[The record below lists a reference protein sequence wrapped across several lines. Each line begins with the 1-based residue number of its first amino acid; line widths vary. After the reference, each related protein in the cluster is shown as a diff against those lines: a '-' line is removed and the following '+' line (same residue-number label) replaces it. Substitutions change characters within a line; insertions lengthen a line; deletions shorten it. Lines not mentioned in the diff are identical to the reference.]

1 MQPHAGGFTDIN
13 SNIVKSG
20 LACACVTRRGFL
32 LCLLKGWKH
41 SWKKWNKKLSLFVCV
56 CVHYLHGLNTLSVFL
71 SRVRLCSR
79 LFLSGFFGPSC
90 SQIEGTIQARWIT
103 NSGQF
108 VKSQFDPW
116 EVSRHFNVSAG
127 KQHPDQLEYFYPLGK
142 APLGG
147 HCLKL
152 RWSHQAG
159 FISTSV
165 FLSTSH
171 IKFLHFNT
179 DATSL
184 SRIF

>member
-71 SRVRLCSR
+71 SPCASMLQALPVW
-79 LFLSGFFGPSC
+79 LFCF
-90 SQIEGTIQARWIT
+90 EGTIQARWIT

-127 KQHPDQLEYFYPLGK
+127 KRHPDQLEYFYPLGK
-142 APLGG
+142 APLRGTL
-147 HCLKL
+147 LKVEMKPSS
-152 RWSHQAG
+152 WFYQHKCF
-159 FISTSV
+159 FIHITYKV
-165 FLSTSH
+165 FA
-171 IKFLHFNT
+171 F
-179 DATSL
+179 
-184 SRIF
+184 